1 MNGTVSEDVKLDEA
15 GVEFACRAI
24 ASDHYSK
31 RFATV
36 PENPIVTMNVDGNWH
51 IFEADATRA
60 IRAYLAATK
69 PPLAGEVTRIN
80 MALLNQLTDWFN
92 RLPGESLGKTHF
104 DALIAIVTASPP
116 MPVREEGFVLVP
128 VEPTPEMIAA
138 FEQGFKMQLGVR
150 HRARFKPRQTEKER
164 RSAEECGL
172 RAMLAA
178 SPPKEDS
185 SDEYP
190 DGYRS
195 PLASERKDR

>member
-1 MNGTVSEDVKLDEA
+1 MNENVKLDEA
-15 GVEFACRAI
+15 GLEAAHRAFNSVYPWPI
-24 ASDHYSK
+24 ASTSSAEK
-31 RFATV
+31 V
-36 PENPIVTMNVDGNWH
+36 V
-51 IFEADATRA
+51 
-60 IRAYLAATK
+60 RAYLAATK
-69 PPLAGEVTRIN
+69 PPLADVTAK
-80 MALLNQLTDWFN
+80 ALFSQLYDWFN